1 VPVLGVLG
9 GVEVRNR
16 HKHLGQLGVVVLARP
31 DASLFESESF
41 WVDEDLFPEYFVELL
56 GGRLGL
62 GARLVLVVVLGV
74 GTGLGEF
81 EALVGVVKLLLLIVL
96 LTVEV
101 GGAFLRVLAGGWL
114 VQLDLRRRILFEG
127 DSSAQAGV
135 DWGDLG
141 GVLRRFGC

>member
-1 VPVLGVLG
+1 MPVLRVLG

-81 EALVGVVKLLLLIVL
+81 EALVGVVKLLFLVVL
-96 LTVEV
+96 LTMEV
-101 GGAFLRVLAGGWL
+101 WRTVLRVFAGGGL
-114 VQLDLRRRILFEG
+114 VQFDLRRCILLERH
-127 DSSAQAGV
+127 SPS
-135 DWGDLG
+135 
-141 GVLRRFGC
+141 